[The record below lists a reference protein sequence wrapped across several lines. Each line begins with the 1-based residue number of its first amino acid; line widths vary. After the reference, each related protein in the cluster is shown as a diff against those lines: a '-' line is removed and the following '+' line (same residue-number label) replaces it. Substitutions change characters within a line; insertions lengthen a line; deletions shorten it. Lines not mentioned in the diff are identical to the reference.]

1 MMEMAK
7 HTIKFRATN
16 KDIFLDI
23 KYGKKTV
30 ETRAATERYQD
41 IKAGDIIVL
50 VCGEERFKKKVKKAR
65 IFKSIKAL
73 LKIYPLKKIMPGMT
87 TEKEWREELY
97 TYPNYKEKIQKHGI
111 IALELK

>member
-1 MMEMAK
+1 MNK
-7 HTIKFRATN
+7 YTLKFRAVN
-16 KDIFLDI
+16 RDIFLDI
-23 KYGKKTV
+23 KSGKKTV

-73 LKIYPLKKIMPGMT
+73 LKIYPLKKIMPGLT

-111 IALELK
+111 VALELNGK

>member
-1 MMEMAK
+1 MNK
-7 HTIKFRATN
+7 HTVKFRAVN
-16 KDIFLDI
+16 RDIFLDI
-23 KYGKKTV
+23 KSGKKTV

-73 LKIYPLKKIMPGMT
+73 LKIYPLKKIMPGLT
-87 TEKEWREELY
+87 TEKELRGAY
-97 TYPNYKEKIQKHGI
+97 YNYPDYKEKIQKHGI